1 MFGALAFVPLYLQV
15 VQGVSATESGLRT
28 TPMMAGMIITAIFS
42 GQMISKHGRYRQ
54 YPIMGTAIV
63 SVALALFST
72 MTADTDLALVAVFML
87 VFGLG
92 MGLIMQVITIAVQNA
107 VEYRDMGTATAG
119 VNFFRSM
126 GGALGV
132 AMFGSVLNNRLDTNL
147 TRFLPADALDG
158 LSFRALTASPEQL
171 RGLSAPVLEG
181 LKQALAHSLESV
193 FLLAIP
199 VGLIAFTFSWLLH
212 DVPMR
217 DAPGASIPDVDG
229 SAAEAVAAPLPD

>member
-1 MFGALAFVPLYLQV
+1 
-15 VQGVSATESGLRT
+15 
-28 TPMMAGMIITAIFS
+28 
-42 GQMISKHGRYRQ
+42 
-54 YPIMGTAIV
+54 
-63 SVALALFST
+63 
-72 MTADTDLALVAVFML
+72 ML

-107 VEYRDMGTATAG
+107 VEYRDMGTATAA

-132 AMFGSVLNNRLDTNL
+132 AMFGSVFNNRLDINV
-147 TRFLPADALDG
+147 TRYVPADALQG
-158 LSFRALTASPEQL
+158 LSTRTLTSSPEQL

-181 LKQALAHSLESV
+181 LRQAFAHSLESV

-199 VGLIAFTFSWLLH
+199 VGLVAFAVSWLLH

-217 DAPGASIPDVDG
+217 ETPGVVSTELAAVPSDG
-229 SAAEAVAAPLPD
+229 PMAEALGATLAD